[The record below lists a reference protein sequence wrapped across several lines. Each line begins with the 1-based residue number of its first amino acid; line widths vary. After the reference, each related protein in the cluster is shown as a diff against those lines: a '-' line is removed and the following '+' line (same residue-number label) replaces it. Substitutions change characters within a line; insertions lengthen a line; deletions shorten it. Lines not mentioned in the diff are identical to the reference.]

1 MKLWTCS
8 SFEVAPSKKTLSVVL
23 LSLMALICPNLQ
35 AAPSLSLKGPR
46 EVAWS
51 DFLGVNAQLLWF
63 DEVAYRKQLDK
74 MQALGLKWV
83 RVDLHWD
90 RLEPTPGQWQLNTL
104 DRMTQVLAEKDMRSL
119 LFMVGSAPFASSAPA
134 GALNSDQYPPTS
146 AQIFADSLGYLAAR
160 YPSVNAWQV
169 WNEQNI
175 PPFWQPMEDPAGYSQ
190 LLEVS
195 LSKIEQMSPN
205 AQRVMGGMAY
215 YSQMPLRGGLMLEAL
230 DEAGSIR
237 GDRVVAYHPYSLMPE
252 GDVAADNDFLVRGTV
267 LNQRLRE
274 LGSKSIWATEF
285 GWSSYSG
292 QEEWQPIIGEQGQA
306 DYLIKRIALMSAM
319 DYDRIFLFNLSDL
332 DARATL
338 RDQKYGLLRL
348 DGSQKPSYDALRRFL
363 DITGPS
369 IKPLTAPAFSSAPSG
384 MLSMAWQRNDGRWV
398 WLFWARE
405 PGRVTLV
412 RKGKGTIYNPLRG
425 TSQSFNAGGAGVAVD
440 VGTEMQIIVM

>member
-8 SFEVAPSKKTLSVVL
+8 SFETSSCKKLSSML
-23 LSLMALICPNLQ
+23 FSLMVLICPSLE
-35 AAPSLSLKGPR
+35 AEPSLSLKGPR
-46 EVAWS
+46 DVVWS

-63 DEVAYRKQLDK
+63 EEAAYRNQLDQ
-74 MQALGLKWV
+74 MQALGLNWV

-90 RLEPTPGQWQLNTL
+90 RLEPAPGQWQLNTL
-104 DRMTQVLAEKDMRSL
+104 DRMTQVLAEKDVRSL

-134 GALNSDQYPPTS
+134 GTPNYDQYPPIS
-146 AQIFADSLGYLAAR
+146 AQMFANSLGYLASR
-160 YPSVNAWQV
+160 YPTVDAWQV

-175 PPFWQPMEDPAGYSQ
+175 PPFWQPMEDPAAYNQ

-195 LSKIEQMSPN
+195 LNKLEQISPD
-205 AQRVMGGMAY
+205 AQRVIGGMAY

-230 DEAGSIR
+230 DGMGSIR

-252 GDVAADNDFLVRGTV
+252 GDVAADKDFLVRGTV
-267 LNQRLRE
+267 LNQLLRE
-274 LGSKSIWATEF
+274 RGSESIWATEF

-292 QEEWQPIIGEQGQA
+292 QVEWQPIIGEQGQA
-306 DYLIKRIALMSAM
+306 DYLVKRIALMSAM

-348 DGSQKPSYDALRRFL
+348 DGSQKPAYKTLKRFL

-369 IKPLTAPAFSSAPSG
+369 IKPLNAPAFANAPQG
-384 MLSMAWQRNDGRWV
+384 MLSIAWQRTDGRWV
-398 WLFWARE
+398 WLFWAQE
-405 PGRVTLV
+405 PGRVTLI

-425 TSQSFNAGGAGVAVD
+425 TSRSFSAGSGGFAVE